1 MADLHSPAVLLHTP
15 QLGENIGAAA
25 RVMLNFGLTDLR
37 LIAPRD
43 GWPNPAAEAMSAGA
57 LEQGVTA
64 RVFDTLEAAMTGLT
78 FAVATT
84 ARPRG
89 IEKQVLDTPQAVAAL
104 AAHPGQAGVLFG
116 GEKSGLPNEAVA
128 LCDAILTYPVNP
140 GFASLNLAQA
150 VGIFCHQWGAGAG
163 LGGRFAG
170 KNEGVGTPASREEVI
185 GMFEHFESELDR
197 AGYFYPPEKTPVI
210 TYNLSNALIRAQ
222 WTEQEVR
229 TFRGAIKALT
239 LGRGKARVKRED

>member
-1 MADLHSPAVLLHTP
+1 MADLYSPAILLHTP

-57 LEQGVTA
+57 LGQGVEA
-64 RVFDTLEAAMTGLT
+64 RVFDSLEAAMAGLT

-89 IEKQVLDTPQAVAAL
+89 IEKPVLDTPQAVSTL
-104 AAHPGQAGVLFG
+104 AAHSGKAGVLFG

-150 VGIFCHQWGAGAG
+150 VGIFCHQWGEGAG

-170 KNEGVGTPASREEVI
+170 KNEGVGAPASREEVI

-210 TYNLSNALIRAQ
+210 TNNLRNALIRAQ

>member
-1 MADLHSPAVLLHTP
+1 MADRRSPAILLHTP

-43 GWPNPAAEAMSAGA
+43 GWPNPAAETMSAGA
-57 LEQGVTA
+57 LGQGVTVT
-64 RVFDTLEAAMTGLT
+64 VFGTLEAAMAGLT

-89 IEKQVLDTPQAVAAL
+89 IEKPVLDAPQTVDAL
-104 AAHPGQAGVLFG
+104 AAHTGQAGVLYG

-140 GFASLNLAQA
+140 GYASLNLAQA

-170 KNEGVGTPASREEVI
+170 KDEGVGAPASREELI
-185 GMFEHFESELDR
+185 GMFEHFEAELDR
-197 AGYFYPPEKTPVI
+197 AGYFYPPEKTHVI
-210 TYNLSNALIRAQ
+210 TNNLRNALIRAR

>member
-1 MADLHSPAVLLHTP
+1 MQGKPAIILHVP

-37 LIAPRD
+37 LVSPRD
-43 GWPNPAAEAMSAGA
+43 GWPSAAAEAMSAGA
-57 LEQGVTA
+57 LSQGVEVS
-64 RVFDTLEAAMTGLT
+64 VFDTLEAAMTGLT
-78 FAVATT
+78 YTIATT

-89 IEKQVLDTPQAVAAL
+89 MEKAVFGAADAVADLKMKTGRVA
-104 AAHPGQAGVLFG
+104 VLFG

-140 GFASLNLAQA
+140 GFSSLNLAQA
-150 VGIFCHQWGAGAG
+150 VGVFCHQWGASEG
-163 LGGRFAG
+163 LGGKFEG
-170 KNEGVGTPASREEVI
+170 KDEGIDVPATRENLI
-185 GMFEHFESELDR
+185 GMFEHFEAELER
-197 AGYFYPPEKTPVI
+197 AGYFYPPEKTPVMI
-210 TYNLSNALIRAQ
+210 TNLRNALVRAQ

-239 LGRGKARVKRED
+239 LGRGKARVIRED

>member
-1 MADLHSPAVLLHTP
+1 MAAPRPPAILLHTP

-37 LIAPRD
+37 LVAPRD
-43 GWPNPAAEAMSAGA
+43 GWPNPAAETMSAGA
-57 LEQGVTA
+57 LGQGVTVT
-64 RVFDTLEAAMTGLT
+64 VFDTLEAAMAELT

-89 IEKQVLDTPQAVAAL
+89 IEKPVLDTPQAAEAL
-104 AAHPGQAGVLFG
+104 AAHPGQCGVLFG
-116 GEKSGLPNEAVA
+116 GEKSGLPNDAVA

-150 VGIFCHQWGAGAG
+150 VGVFCHQWGAKAA

-170 KNEGVGTPASREEVI
+170 KDEGVGGPASREELI
-185 GMFEHFESELDR
+185 GMFEHFEAELDR

-210 TYNLSNALIRAQ
+210 TNNLRNALIRAQ

-229 TFRGAIKALT
+229 TFRGAVKALT